1 MSENRT
7 HFLKTWP
14 EYFDAIVSG
23 EKRFELRK
31 NDRDYRVGDRLD
43 LAEFDPQGGHFT
55 GREHTVQVTYV
66 LQGGAFGLPEGYA
79 VMSIAPVPTEQ
90 AGEPKPV
97 VWISDTL
104 VREAMLDAWNEICSD
119 TGHHPLDITNV
130 GRGRLEFSPRHWADL
145 TAARLRA
152 LTLSSEGAKADAGW
166 VKAAH
171 PPKADPDVVR
181 LVEAMNGVARVLE
194 ESAEA
199 DRVRTAQTRA
209 SSAGSAAAVTGYIFS
224 ATASESA
231 AKQIRAALAPFSSK
245 LWGGVINIHQAQAG
259 PDLQEGKAP

>member
-1 MSENRT
+1 MTENRT

-31 NDRDYRVGDRLD
+31 NDRDYRVGDRLE
-43 LAEFDPQGGHFT
+43 LAEFDPEAGHFT
-55 GREHTVQVTYV
+55 GREHAVDVAYV
-66 LQGGAFGLPEGYA
+66 LHGGAFGLPEGYV
-79 VMSIAPVPTEQ
+79 VMSIAPAAPQ

-181 LVEAMNGVARVLE
+181 LVEALE
-194 ESAEA
+194 PFAAVSRNAKGKDDACWCGQDGAVIRYSDLRRAEA
-199 DRVRTAQTRA
+199 LV
-209 SSAGSAAAVTGYIFS
+209 
-224 ATASESA
+224 
-231 AKQIRAALAPFSSK
+231 AALS
-245 LWGGVINIHQAQAG
+245 G
-259 PDLQEGKAP
+259 EG